1 MNEFESNTDPIEQLL
16 SDATPVSD
24 TSFYERLEARL
35 LQHLQRPVLPIQ
47 RRTPRRWSQRAI
59 FPTQYRIA
67 AAVVMT
73 IAVTLAVFTA
83 FPSLAQSL
91 NQFFKR
97 DSSDVKI
104 QQAEVL
110 VGEDNFNF
118 FRGSPFPTGEA
129 ELFSLEEAQARV
141 PYTITVP
148 QTNGVFLN
156 RLALNEDTQTVI
168 QIYHVPSI
176 RSLNGSF
183 FLTFEQTP
191 ANLYE
196 PPSIGASA
204 VVEEVSIGET
214 TGAYVI
220 GTYETQSQL
229 SEVVSMPSGV
239 IQDDERFLPYGSVVR
254 IDYQSVWVNNPQ
266 WQQLAWQ
273 DGDRVF
279 RVTANWANGLLNI
292 RAFAENVLNDQ
303 VIDVGQ
309 LIGMPQG
316 IPDEW
321 QAWVE
326 NITFYDDYQSVVYEY
341 RDDKV
346 FVFISEGSANAPIF
360 DRPEAIPDTHET
372 VQVDEHGGD
381 YEAGL
386 WEPRLL
392 TLGSMPPFS
401 RMTPAMFAEPI
412 PYQWVRWQANGLTRE
427 VAVFNANYAPDELAD
442 IAAALVFTAP
452 DYAARRSQSAPAR
465 SDLRPAWRYAE
476 ASAESNS
483 QFDVYAP
490 RHIRFIPWPYNPYST
505 LYDYRIGAV
514 WQPYGVYDSNQFY
527 STPVIPDDLEPPVL
541 LIFQRPLKQQEQGLL
556 SGCAWPEH
564 STREALQL
572 ANGTPV
578 LYTTGTWEAGS
589 EPFIPLE
596 RLCIEGQHFQII
608 RWRQDGMA
616 FEIMAIDA
624 DDITPTHLL
633 AIAGS
638 MERSR

>member
-1 MNEFESNTDPIEQLL
+1 MNEFEPHTDRIEQLL
-16 SDATPVSD
+16 NDATPASD
-24 TSFYERLEARL
+24 VSFYEQLEAHL
-35 LQHLQRPVLPIQ
+35 LQRLQKPTIPIQ
-47 RRTPRRWSQRAI
+47 GHSPRRWFWRAI
-59 FPTQYRIA
+59 FPTQYRMA
-67 AAVVMT
+67 AAVMMT

-97 DSSDVKI
+97 DTSDVKV
-104 QQAEVL
+104 QQAEVM
-110 VGEDNFNF
+110 VGEDNFDF

-141 PYTITVP
+141 SYSITVP
-148 QTNGVFLN
+148 QTDGIFLS
-156 RLALNEDTQTVI
+156 RLALNEDTETVI
-168 QIYHVPSI
+168 QIYTVPSI
-176 RSLNGSF
+176 RGLNGSF

-204 VVEEVSIGET
+204 VVEEVAIGET
-214 TGAYVI
+214 TGAYVV

-239 IQDDERFLPYGSVVR
+239 VQDDNFLPYGSVVR

-273 DGDRVF
+273 DGNKVY

-292 RAFAENVLNDQ
+292 RAFAEGVLHNTM
-303 VIDVGQ
+303 IDAGQ

-326 NITFYDDYQSVVYEY
+326 NVTFYDDYQSVVYEY
-341 RDDKV
+341 RDDEV
-346 FVFISEGSANAPIF
+346 FVFISEGSANVPIF
-360 DRPEAIPDTHET
+360 DRPEAAPDTHEMLSIGGHT
-372 VQVDEHGGD
+372 GD

-401 RMTPAMFAEPI
+401 RMTPEMFAEPI

-427 VAVFNANYAPDELAD
+427 VAVFNASYAPDELAD
-442 IAAALVFTAP
+442 IADHLVFTSP
-452 DYAARRSQSAPAR
+452 DYAARRSQSSPAR
-465 SDLRPAWRYAE
+465 ADLRPVWRYAE
-476 ASAESNS
+476 ASAESYS
-483 QFDVYAP
+483 QFDVYVP
-490 RHIRFIPWPYNPYST
+490 RHIRFIPWPYNPYNT
-505 LYDYRIGAV
+505 LYDYRMGVV
-514 WQPYGVYDSNQFY
+514 WQPYGIYDPSQFY
-527 STPVIPDDLEPPVL
+527 STPVIPEDLEPPVL

-556 SGCAWPEH
+556 SGCAWPES

-572 ANGTPV
+572 ADGTPV

-624 DDITPTHLL
+624 NDITPAHLL
-633 AIAGS
+633 TIAGS